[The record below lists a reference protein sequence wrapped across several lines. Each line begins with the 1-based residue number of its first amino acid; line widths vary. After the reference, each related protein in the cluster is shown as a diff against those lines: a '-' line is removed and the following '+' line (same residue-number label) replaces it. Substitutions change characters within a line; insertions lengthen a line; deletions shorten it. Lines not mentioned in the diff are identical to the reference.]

1 MLKCRHPVLHFSGYH
16 CITVFKWITLN
27 FPREDIVTKMCRN
40 AIYFPESGDI
50 PTHFAQTIACQGH
63 LAPLPLNTAPVYWD
77 FDRFISFL
85 FMLIFHIYI
94 YFAWLS
100 ECFFVCLYLTNLKTA
115 EPIWPTNLVGPHG
128 TPEKVYIWSNFWKE
142 PVSSKTFCNI
152 SFNINSS
159 RFYFWT

>member
-77 FDRFISFL
+77 FDRFISLL
-85 FMLIFHIYI
+85 FMLIFHINIYI
-94 YFAWLS
+94 LLDCMSVFCL
-100 ECFFVCLYLTNLKTA
+100 FVSNKPQNGWTDLANQFSGTSRDPREGLYMIEFLKICLQQNSIFENL
-115 EPIWPTNLVGPHG
+115 
-128 TPEKVYIWSNFWKE
+128 
-142 PVSSKTFCNI
+142 
-152 SFNINSS
+152 
-159 RFYFWT
+159 